1 MQTRLKER
9 SQEIESFGIRL
20 STRRLPSLSE
30 AELNERLIICEEMT
44 SIASRIE
51 TQLTIT
57 VPYQDIEKTGGNI
70 AVTDGKC
77 RTCRPAP

>member
-44 SIASRIE
+44 SIASPME
-51 TQLTIT
+51 MQLTIRILYEN
-57 VPYQDIEKTGGNI
+57 VEERAEDV
-70 AVTDGKC
+70 AVTNRGRKT
-77 RTCRPAP
+77 RRPAS

>member
-1 MQTRLKER
+1 MKER

-30 AELNERLIICEEMT
+30 AELNERLIIYEEMT

-51 TQLTIT
+51 TQLTIRI
-57 VPYQDIEKTGGNI
+57 PYEDVEETGEDI
-70 AVTDGKC
+70 AVTNRKC
-77 RTCRPAP
+77 KTRRPAS